1 MTERP
6 RWGKAGVRL
15 TVVEAAENDRRAVR
29 RREAATQARAE
40 SDRVAR
46 EKWRMGLVIPAHITA
61 ALDKWDLYG
70 PEVDIACG
78 AREPDV
84 DLWEAGKLYPRWDQI
99 LKLAELT
106 KTWPIRF
113 MAPITTIS
121 PLETSWRFHLKPGEG
136 LPMPVHRFTYTAL
149 VRARSI
155 GVEAL

>member
-1 MTERP
+1 MTR

-15 TVVEAAENDRRAVR
+15 TVVEAAERDRSNAAG
-29 RREAATQARAE
+29 REAHKVARAE
-40 SDRVAR
+40 SDRVAH
-46 EKWRMGLVIPAHITA
+46 EKWRMGLVVPAHITY
-61 ALDKWDLYG
+61 ALDINNLYG

-99 LKLAELT
+99 LLLSKLTET
-106 KTWPIRF
+106 QPIRF
-113 MAPITTIS
+113 MAPITTLS
-121 PLETSWRFHLKPGEG
+121 VYETSMRFHLRPGEH
-136 LPMPVHRFTYTAL
+136 PSFPVHKFTYSAL

>member
-1 MTERP
+1 MTG

-15 TVVEAAENDRRAVR
+15 TSVQAAESDRRNTAS
-29 RREAATQARAE
+29 REAGTLARAE
-40 SDRVAR
+40 SDRIAH
-46 EKWRMGLVIPAHITA
+46 EKWRMGLVIPAHITY
-61 ALDKWDLYG
+61 ALDKHDLQG

-99 LKLAELT
+99 LLLSKLT
-106 KTWPIRF
+106 QTRPVRF
-113 MAPITTIS
+113 MAPVNTLS
-121 PLETSWRFHLKPGEG
+121 VYETSMRFHLRPGER
-136 LPMPVHRFTYTAL
+136 LPFPVHRFTHSAL